1 MPATVIAGSSFSVPT
16 LRRLIELLYESARVS
31 CCNKQSQTPWLHCG
45 PAGLCSLPHQ
55 GPRCL
60 LIVCL
65 CHLRGLWFSD
75 IEWAPESP
83 EEGLFR
89 TDHCAPRPEF
99 LIQ

>member
-1 MPATVIAGSSFSVPT
+1 MPATVIVGSSFSVPT

-45 PAGLCSLPHQ
+45 PAGLCSASSGTQVPSH
-55 GPRCL
+55 
-60 LIVCL
+60 VCL